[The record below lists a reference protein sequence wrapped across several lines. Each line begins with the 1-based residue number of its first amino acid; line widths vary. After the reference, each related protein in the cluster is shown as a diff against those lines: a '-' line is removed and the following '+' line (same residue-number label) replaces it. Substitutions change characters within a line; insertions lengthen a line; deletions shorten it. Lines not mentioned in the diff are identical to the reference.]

1 MDTGWTDK
9 KDEDDGHLDQLPF
22 YEVTVYEVLAMSILK
37 WMKNMC
43 LPLHPERNTD
53 NANKQPS
60 QKGFEE
66 PVYILGG
73 VAESDSQT

>member
-1 MDTGWTDK
+1 MYTADRQIDGQTCGHRVNRK

-53 NANKQPS
+53 NANKQRS
-60 QKGFEE
+60 
-66 PVYILGG
+66 
-73 VAESDSQT
+73 